1 MWDTEE
7 AKKLIERARET
18 DNILAHRLADYLGY
32 ALGTIDYYKSL
43 FDRTIKVNRDADKLE
58 EE

>member
-18 DNILAHRLADYLGY
+18 DSVLAHKLADYLGY
-32 ALGTIDYYKSL
+32 AMGTIGYYQEL
-43 FDRTIKVNRDADKLE
+43 YDRTIKANRDADKLE